1 MKNVFLFLI
10 TLTSTVSTMAF
21 AQPKCSYVL
30 DHEAY
35 WEDATGVLTVDSKKY
50 NCKTL
55 IIGQYADM
63 LTVCKDPKKK
73 SQPERF
79 DYIVGFDG
87 AEANFDV
94 SAEIGFTKIL
104 CSGIAT
110 EK

>member
-1 MKNVFLFLI
+1 
-10 TLTSTVSTMAF
+10 
-21 AQPKCSYVL
+21 
-30 DHEAY
+30 
-35 WEDATGVLTVDSKKY
+35 
-50 NCKTL
+50 
-55 IIGQYADM
+55 M